1 MTQHRSP
8 RENRPVTLS
17 QKQALIAVYQQTGNM
32 TIAMRE
38 AGICSPRTA
47 YLWWHR
53 FCEGG
58 EAALQ
63 PHSHARHTQ
72 QRLPDVIVEEICQ
85 TRRQN
90 PGWGRRQIATALT
103 QRYGRQI
110 VSPASVE
117 AVLRRAGLWEQA
129 HQPAAASHLPDIPFW
144 LGKEIDQDGLL
155 EAAQRGIRLSVR
167 GEARAAVQVLY
178 QEIWRPLE
186 TDVACWSRL
195 LSTPEVGSWLLS
207 SRLHLGHSLMN
218 SGHRPQAA
226 QYLGETIV
234 WMQEHPG
241 ESHQC
246 SWQEAPQFVSL
257 RRDDVWLGCYQHLGL
272 VLGKDDVK
280 TGLAYLQTALSGIHR
295 SHHPVVPG
303 DWAMLGDLERD
314 LAHLKLRLRRLPE
327 AEVRQHLHRAQ
338 ERAEDAGAPGIQAF
352 TYLAWAKLSD
362 RLAGEAGER
371 EHGTRRRQRQEIEQ
385 AIERALHLVEG
396 EQEDRPMRQTLCF
409 VDAAQLAQAHGMP
422 VDGQRIQRAAQY
434 CLTYGYG
441 HQAQELLAIPGIHA
455 WLPEE
460 TQRNLTG
467 LA

>member
-1 MTQHRSP
+1 MT
-8 RENRPVTLS
+8 L
-17 QKQALIAVYQQTGNM
+17 
-32 TIAMRE
+32 AMGE
-38 AGICSPRTA
+38 AGIRSPRTA
-47 YLWWHR
+47 YLWWNR
-53 FCEGG
+53 FLEGG

-63 PHSHARHTQ
+63 PRSHARHTQ
-72 QRLPDVIVEEICQ
+72 QRLPGTVVEEICQ
-85 TRRQN
+85 LRRQE
-90 PGWGRRQIATALT
+90 PGWGRRQIANVMTR
-103 QRYGRQI
+103 RYRRQ
-110 VSPASVE
+110 VASPASVE

-129 HQPAAASHLPDIPFW
+129 HQPAAASHLPGIPFW
-144 LGKEIDQDGLL
+144 LERGIDQDGLL

-167 GEARAAVQVLY
+167 GEARAAAQVLY

-186 TDVACWSRL
+186 TDVARWSRL
-195 LSTPEVGSWLLS
+195 ISTPEIGSWLLS

-234 WMQEHPG
+234 WMQEHP
-241 ESHQC
+241 EEPHQR

-280 TGLAYLQTALSGIHR
+280 TGLAYLQTALNGVHR

-303 DWAMLGDLERD
+303 DGAMLGDLERD

-327 AEVRQHLHRAQ
+327 AEIRQHLHRAK
-338 ERAEDAGAPGIQAF
+338 ERAEATGTPGIQAF

-362 RLAGEAGER
+362 RLAQEAGER
-371 EHGTRRRQRQEIEQ
+371 AQGTRRRQRQVMEQ

-422 VDGQRIQRAAQY
+422 VDGQRVQRAAQY

-441 HQAQELLAIPGIHA
+441 HQAQELLVISGINA
-455 WLPEE
+455 WLSEE
-460 TQRNLTG
+460 TRRNLTS
-467 LA
+467 LAQAG